1 MDNTSY
7 ILFTVLLF
15 LIGLAI
21 ILKFSKGLMKYTV
34 EKFGVE
40 EDKDKNSNYLIF
52 FIFSII

>member
-15 LIGLAI
+15 LIGLVI
-21 ILKFSKGLMKYTV
+21 ILKFSRGLMSYTV

-40 EDKDKNSNYLIF
+40 EDKDKDKIVT
-52 FIFSII
+52 I

>member
-7 ILFTVLLF
+7 ILFTILLF

-21 ILKFSKGLMKYTV
+21 ILKFSKGLMNYTV

-40 EDKDKNSNYLIF
+40 EDKDNDKIVT
-52 FIFSII
+52 I

>member
-1 MDNTSY
+1 MDNISY

-21 ILKFSKGLMKYTV
+21 ILKFSKVLMKYTV

-40 EDKDKNSNYLIF
+40 EDNDKIVT
-52 FIFSII
+52 I